1 MRGMLSFAALPLKK
15 GKEMLIY
22 TTGPIGYEAAEKLYN
37 ENIVRIK
44 KQFPQFFI
52 NAFLEIKENMA
63 DLDIE
68 KYPADVYIREMRE
81 GGLFAA
87 LWELCE
93 EAGCGCEIAL
103 EKISIRQ
110 EVVEILELF
119 KENPYEA
126 ASSGCLLIFSPEPV
140 YGAQLIGF
148 TNETKDRIIDIGSH
162 KRYLT
167 PVKRQIKDI
176 ENRKGER

>member
-1 MRGMLSFAALPLKK
+1 
-15 GKEMLIY
+15 MLIY
-22 TTGPIGYEAAEKLYN
+22 TSGPIGYETAEKLYN

-63 DLDIE
+63 DIDIE
-68 KYPADVYIREMRE
+68 KYPAGVYSREMLE
-81 GGLFAA
+81 GGLFGA

-93 EAGCGCEIAL
+93 EAGCGCEIDL
-103 EKISIRQ
+103 EKVFIRQ
-110 EVVEILELF
+110 EVIEILELF
-119 KENPYEA
+119 KEDPYEA
-126 ASSGCLLIFSPEPV
+126 PSAGCFLIFSPEPV
-140 YGAQLIGF
+140 YGAQLVGF
-148 TNETKDRIIDIGSH
+148 TNETKDRIIDLGGH

-167 PVKRQIKDI
+167 PLKRQEKDI